1 MYGGAIF
8 IAYIKLFYYYMRI
21 RGESSFT
28 SFSSPSKNYVIIKL
42 LILPLRSYFIKYFFF
57 QNSFSLQVHWR
68 SHSTRRVQTVL
79 KGARNLPKGALAGA
93 DITC

>member
-57 QNSFSLQVHWR
+57 KTASAFR
-68 SHSTRRVQTVL
+68 STGEVTPREESKL
-79 KGARNLPKGALAGA
+79 F
-93 DITC
+93 